1 MRMWIFSG
9 FMLTAAVK
17 DLHKK
22 EVELW
27 VFALFGAAAFL
38 MNVYLGVV
46 TKADL
51 LWQEQLMSCSLG
63 AGLLLMG
70 RFSRGGIGAGDGLF
84 FLTSGLMLRFWEN
97 LTILCVGILLG
108 GGIVTLGGSL
118 LGVKAIVKPGVVVL
132 AVGFSAMVGI
142 FFGIYPASKA
152 AKKDPIEALRYE

>member
-1 MRMWIFSG
+1 MDKGTKDMRMWIFSG
-9 FMLTAAVK
+9 FMLTAAIK

-70 RFSRGGIGAGDGLF
+70 RFSRGGIGAYFIFQRLAGLEK
-84 FLTSGLMLRFWEN
+84 MLC
-97 LTILCVGILLG
+97 LIMKG
-108 GGIVTLGGSL
+108 G
-118 LGVKAIVKPGVVVL
+118 
-132 AVGFSAMVGI
+132 
-142 FFGIYPASKA
+142 
-152 AKKDPIEALRYE
+152 KKL

>member
-108 GGIVTLGGSL
+108 GMYALTVFGWNQMYGRRNVRNETIPFLPFAAIPGIW
-118 LGVKAIVKPGVVVL
+118 L
-132 AVGFSAMVGI
+132 AVLNMKGA
-142 FFGIYPASKA
+142 
-152 AKKDPIEALRYE
+152 